1 MLVEQF
7 QTAATS
13 PFQTACGAN
22 PSSQACTDFVKA
34 RITDITSDAS
44 LRKQNALA
52 TTYEYLF
59 RTTDMDQA
67 NAALATR
74 NTNMA
79 SVKDFIKSYND
90 NLNNTYKYDESASKR
105 QFEINEYYYHN
116 KLVTL
121 FFLQLFFISGLIM
134 AILIYLNNRGFL
146 TPVMTGTATMLLFF
160 IVLVVGVTRY
170 FYTKRTRDNRLWHR
184 RYFGAEGT
192 ADDRDLL
199 KCPGPSVSGDMEL
212 DINALID
219 PSKTQCLADID
230 DQSQKWFDQANQ
242 ETKNYMETGAPV
254 SSLFGS
260 ALTIPGVCK
269 K

>member
-7 QTAATS
+7 QAATS
-13 PFQTACGAN
+13 PFQAACGAD
-22 PSSQACTDFVKA
+22 PSSQACRNFVNA
-34 RITDITSDAS
+34 RITEITGDAS
-44 LRKQNALA
+44 MRKQNALA

-74 NTNMA
+74 NNNMA

-90 NLNNTYKYDESASKR
+90 QLKNASKYDEDASKR
-105 QFEINEYYYHN
+105 QFEINEYYYQN
-116 KLVTL
+116 KLETL

-160 IVLVVGVTRY
+160 IVLLVGVTRY

-184 RYFGAEGT
+184 RYFGTEGT
-192 ADDRDLL
+192 ADADLL
-199 KCPGPSVSGDMEL
+199 KCPGPSVAGDMEL

-219 PSKTQCLADID
+219 PSKTQCLAEIN
-230 DQSQKWFDQANQ
+230 DQAQKWFDQANQ

-260 ALTIPGVCK
+260 SLTVPGVCK